1 MQENELMAQMMIEE
15 DNRRLE
21 NLFGHFDPIT
31 GEGSTGER
39 IKVDMPAESGLQ
51 SPLWLPKGML
61 EEPAAK
67 MAIEGRAK
75 AGEAF
80 ELLRIKHDF
89 PYWAARYVR
98 VKRKGGGD
106 DCPLV
111 LNYAQRMFANKLE
124 EMREGGK
131 PIRIVLLKTRQ
142 WGGST
147 LSQIYMAWLQ
157 LVHKH
162 GLNSLIIAHQG
173 TASDEIKDMFDKM
186 MESYPDALLN
196 TDFEEMANA
205 KTDTANTSKNNAKK
219 MVPVGKSRSIFRVP
233 ARNCKLKIGTAER
246 PDSCRGGDY
255 NLVHLSEVGLWKRT
269 KGKRPE
275 DIVRSACAGVS
286 FNPDTM
292 IVYEST
298 ANGVG
303 NFFHREYVDARDNPR
318 SQFRALFVGWHH
330 VEADTLPF
338 ATEKERRDFAAWI
351 HANRNQ
357 STAPSQREESGRY
370 LWKLWRQGATLEGI
384 NWYVTERAKHME
396 HGQMAAECPSDDVEA
411 FVNSGAAVFD
421 IYQVE
426 ELRPDCSP
434 PAMTGDVCGNDA
446 SGKHALE
453 NLRFESDGRG
463 ALGIWKLPADS
474 AATIA
479 QLKRMGA
486 IDANCDSS
494 AAYGRYLTVV
504 DIGGRSAKSD
514 WSVIAVFDRIEMACG
529 GRPEIVAQ
537 WYGHIDMDL
546 LAWKAAQIA
555 AFYDNSLLVIES
567 NTLETHDASRIVDGD
582 QSQFVLNQLRSVY
595 PNLYARR
602 QSEEDIRQRV
612 PRKYGF
618 HTNIST
624 KPMVVS
630 TLVQAVRQRLYVE
643 RDERCLNELLTY
655 ERRQNGSFGAIE
667 GAHDDLLMTRAI
679 GLHICFREMEIPGA
693 VTDFGAL
700 RPSRSLF

>member
-1 MQENELMAQMMIEE
+1 MIEE
-15 DNRRLE
+15 NNRRLA

-39 IKVDMPAESGLQ
+39 IKVDMPPVSGIQ
-51 SPLWLPKGML
+51 GTLWLPKRML
-61 EEPAAK
+61 DEPFAK
-67 MAIEGRAK
+67 MVAEGRAE

-80 ELLRIKHDF
+80 ELLRISHDF

-98 VKRKGGGD
+98 VKRKGGGE

-124 EMREGGK
+124 EMREAGR

-147 LSQIYMAWLQ
+147 LSQIYMAWMQ
-157 LVHKH
+157 LVHKR

-186 MESYPDALLN
+186 METYPDSILN
-196 TDFEEMANA
+196 ANFEEYASGGKCA
-205 KTDTANTSKNNAKK
+205 DSTKNGKIDAKK

-275 DIVRSACAGVS
+275 DIVRSACAGVA

-318 SQFRALFVGWHH
+318 SQFRSLFVGWHH

-338 ATEKERRDFAAWI
+338 ASEKDRRDFATWI
-351 HANRNQ
+351 YANKEQ
-357 STAPSQREESGRY
+357 SSAPSQREESGRY

-411 FVNSGAAVFD
+411 FVNSGTAVFD

-426 ELRPDCSP
+426 DLRPDCTP
-434 PAMTGDVCGNDA
+434 PTMIGDVCGDA
-446 SGKHALE
+446 QRGTHALE
-453 NLRFESDGRG
+453 NLRFQPDRQGT
-463 ALGIWKLPADS
+463 LGIWKLPADGP
-474 AATIA
+474 ATVA
-479 QLKRMGA
+479 KLKIMGA
-486 IDANCDSS
+486 VDANCRSKT
-494 AAYGRYLTVV
+494 AYGRYLTVV

-529 GRPEIVAQ
+529 GKPEIVAQ

-582 QSQFVLNQLRSVY
+582 QSQFVLNQLRSAY

-602 QSEEDIRQRV
+602 QSEEDIRLKA

-630 TLVQAVRQRLYVE
+630 ALVQAVREHLYVE

-679 GLHICFREMEIPGA
+679 GLHVCFREMEIPCA
-693 VTDFGAL
+693 APDFGSFE
-700 RPSRSLF
+700 PGRSLF